1 MKIRVTGTK
10 QECEQAQQYYSKF
23 GTNKEMVRSCSIS
36 ILYPNRN
43 SVNQYRV
50 YIDIECNDF
59 NQAMTNALTLKE

>member
-10 QECEQAQQYYSKF
+10 DECEQAQVYYGKF
-23 GTNKEMVRSCSIS
+23 GRDSELVKSCTVSN
-36 ILYPNRN
+36 LYPNRN